1 MARDLTGLTL
11 ALVSFPGEPARVR
24 WQSFANKMRL
34 LVSMGL
40 LLPAAMA
47 CGQDQV
53 TVSLDGSLV
62 DEFRQGSQ
70 GAPGRAL
77 NTVGLQGAASPSI
90 DFDTDAE
97 NMDPRDR
104 AFLDNYRRGDHPHVP
119 G

>member
-11 ALVSFPGEPARVR
+11 ALVSSPAEPARVR

-62 DEFRQGSQ
+62 GRVPAGI
-70 GAPGRAL
+70 PG
-77 NTVGLQGAASPSI
+77 G
-90 DFDTDAE
+90 
-97 NMDPRDR
+97 
-104 AFLDNYRRGDHPHVP
+104 P
-119 G
+119 GGGR